1 MINVMAITIKYLSKK
16 NTDVNLISIQMH
28 IWRFVAASNGQ
39 GIQAL
44 TVTYSNTELSF
55 WSPQM
60 RISVMVRMVST
71 SRFRLWSV
79 TVVFLVRIW
88 YMYLIFLKRC
98 KWKE

>member
-1 MINVMAITIKYLSKK
+1 MQNDQCHGYNDKILNKK
-16 NTDVNLISIQMH
+16 KKNNTDVTLISIQMH
-28 IWRFVAASNGQ
+28 IWRFVAASDGPA
-39 GIQAL
+39 IQAL

-88 YMYLIFLKRC
+88 YMYLIFF
-98 KWKE
+98 